1 MSTVPPVGRDGWRTV
16 TISSLA
22 VFMVSM
28 EITIISL
35 AFPEI
40 RSRFADTSES
50 VLSWIF
56 SAYNIGTVV
65 IQWAIVLVV
74 LLAANNWLV
83 KRTLSGPPVQE
94 PS

>member
-56 SAYNIGTVV
+56 SAYNIGV
-65 IQWAIVLVV
+65 AS
-74 LLAANNWLV
+74 LLLIGGWMSELALIHI
-83 KRTLSGPPVQE
+83 
-94 PS
+94 